1 MTGRRLRLGLVAALA
16 LAAGAQ
22 AWTSLRTKSMTFDEL
37 TYIPAGYTYV
47 AAGDYRLN
55 PEHPPLAKLLAGVA
69 LLPLGPTLDLS
80 LDSWREG
87 DQWAFGRDF
96 FRTAEIGTPRLVEQA
111 RLPGVV
117 LIMAMVVFAYLM
129 GREVYG
135 PRAGMVAAWLCAFS
149 PNLLAH
155 GRLATTDFPQALFV
169 LVTAYAF
176 LRFVRRPSIRGGVGV
191 GVALGLALLSK
202 YSAVLLLGLLGVW
215 AVAAVLVWRP
225 GDGGG
230 QRVPN
235 RWSTWLTDRILF
247 MAASLVAILLV
258 TALVVS
264 VGYRTPG
271 DPTPFLRGLGVLYTN
286 VNLDLPAYFDG
297 TFHEGG
303 LWYYFLAALFLKTP
317 LAFLLLLLVKVAD
330 QSLRRHLA
338 LVEALYLLL
347 PAALWLGV
355 MTVSALPFGVRYVLP
370 VYPLLFVY
378 AAGVAE
384 SPWFRGMAGR
394 VAVAVPALAFA
405 ASSLLVHPHYL
416 PYFNLAAG
424 GPSNG
429 IEWLDDSNVDWG
441 QDLPLLAEWL
451 EEHDVR
457 DARVAPMALYDPAL
471 YGVSGRWVGPESVLP
486 ELSSTDPEPGVYAV
500 SAHLLTRARWAG
512 SPVVDP
518 LRDRTPR
525 AVLGHTIYVFDIPPR

>member
-1 MTGRRLRLGLVAALA
+1 MTGRRLHLMGVTVLA

-37 TYIPAGYTYV
+37 TYVPAGYTYV

-80 LDSWREG
+80 HESWRVG
-87 DQWAFGRDF
+87 DQWAFARDF
-96 FRTAEIGTPRLVEQA
+96 FRTAEVETPRLVEAA
-111 RLPGVV
+111 RLPGVLLV
-117 LIMAMVVFAYLM
+117 MAMVVFAYLM

-176 LRFVRRPSIRGGVGV
+176 LRFVRRPSVHAGLGVGA
-191 GVALGLALLSK
+191 ALGLALLSK
-202 YSAVLLLGLLGVW
+202 YSAVLLVGLMGIW
-215 AVAAVLVWRP
+215 AAAAVLVWRP
-225 GDGGG
+225 GG
-230 QRVPN
+230 RRRLPN
-235 RWSTWLTDRILF
+235 RWSTGLTDRILF
-247 MAASLVAILLV
+247 MAGSLAAILAV
-258 TALVVS
+258 AVLVVS

-271 DPTPFLRGLGVLYTN
+271 DPTSFLDGLGVLYTN
-286 VNLDLPAYFDG
+286 VNLDLPTYFRG

-303 LWYYFLAALFLKTP
+303 LWYYFVAAFLLKTP
-317 LAFLLLLLVKVAD
+317 VAFFLLLLVKVGD
-330 QSLRRHLA
+330 QALRRHLG
-338 LVEALYLLL
+338 LVESLYLLL

-355 MTVSALPFGVRYVLP
+355 MTVSALQFGVRYILP

-384 SPWFRGMAGR
+384 SPWLRGMTGR
-394 VAVAVPALAFA
+394 AMVAVPALAFA
-405 ASSLLVHPHYL
+405 ASSLLAHPHYL

-424 GPSNG
+424 GPSAG

-451 EEHDVR
+451 EEHDVG
-457 DARVAPMALYDPAL
+457 DARLAPMALYDPAL
-471 YGVSGRWVGPESVLP
+471 YGVPGRWVGPEAVLP

-500 SAHLLTRARWAG
+500 SAHLLTRTRWSGPPA
-512 SPVVDP
+512 VDP

-525 AVLGHTIYVFDIPPR
+525 AVLGHTIYVFDIPQR

>member
-1 MTGRRLRLGLVAALA
+1 MTILA
-16 LAAGAQ
+16 LAAGGQ
-22 AWTSLRTKSMTFDEL
+22 AWASLRTKSMTFDEL

-80 LDSWREG
+80 LESWRQGE
-87 DQWAFGRDF
+87 QWNFGRDF
-96 FRTAEIGTPRLVEQA
+96 FRTAGVETPRLVRQA
-111 RLPGVV
+111 RLPGILLV
-117 LIMAMVVFAYLM
+117 MAMVVFAYLM

-135 PRAGMVAAWLCAFS
+135 LRAGMVAAWLTAFS

-169 LVTAYAF
+169 LATAYAF
-176 LRFVRRPSIRGGVGV
+176 LRFVRRPSIHAGLGVGV
-191 GVALGLALLSK
+191 VLGLALLSK

-215 AVAAVLVWRP
+215 SLAAVLVWRP

-230 QRVPN
+230 ERLPN

-247 MAASLVAILLV
+247 MAGSLVAIVLV
-258 TALVVS
+258 AALVVS
-264 VGYRTPG
+264 IGYRTPG
-271 DPTPFLRGLGVLYTN
+271 DPRPFLDGLGVLYTN
-286 VNLDLPAYFDG
+286 VNLDLPTYFDG
-297 TFHEGG
+297 SFHEGG
-303 LWYYFLAALFLKTP
+303 VWYYFVAAFFLKTP
-317 LAFLLLLLVKVAD
+317 LAFLALLLVKGGD
-330 QSLRRHLA
+330 QALRRHLG
-338 LVEALYLLL
+338 LVELLYLLL
-347 PAALWLGV
+347 PAFLWLGV
-355 MTVSALPFGVRYVLP
+355 MTISALQFGVRYILP

-394 VAVAVPALAFA
+394 VAVAVLALVFA
-405 ASSLLVHPHYL
+405 ASSLRAHPHYL
-416 PYFNLAAG
+416 PYFNVAAG
-424 GPSNG
+424 GPAQG

-457 DARVAPMALYDPAL
+457 DARIAPMALYDPAL
-471 YGVSGRWVGPESVLP
+471 YGVRGRWVGPESVLP
-486 ELSSTDPEPGVYAV
+486 ELSSSDPEPGVYAV
-500 SAHLLTRARWAG
+500 SAHLLTRARWSG
-512 SPVVDP
+512 SPAVDP

-525 AVLGHTIYVFDIPPR
+525 AVLGHTIYVFDIPRR